1 MSTQHKR
8 SISSPSGQAIDWS
21 KEIVNLAAERRISL
35 RELAADLGFSH
46 VYVGKVVRGEQ
57 PAGALLKMR
66 VWSRTTYDH
75 TREELLELLLPD
87 DIAEEY
93 HTLDV
98 ERGAAR
104 ARDAAERDARRR
116 AEARE
121 KRRKASTVVPVKAAK
136 ARKA

>member
-1 MSTQHKR
+1 MSTHSNR
-8 SISSPSGQAIDWS
+8 SASSPSGQAIDWS

-104 ARDAAERDARRR
+104 ARAAAERDAKRR

-121 KRRKASTVVPVKAAK
+121 KRRKASQVVPVKAAK
-136 ARKA
+136 ARKV